1 MLLSVQARLLNF
13 NLNLVSFFLNQLGI
27 KFLLTDPIQSNKDLE
42 INVHLKDFYYATYSC
57 IQFQLFEYNYIDNSS
72 YLINYFSRGVYR
84 EI

>member
-27 KFLLTDPIQSNKDLE
+27 KFLFTDPIQSNKDLE
-42 INVHLKDFYYATYSC
+42 INEHVKDFSYATYSC